1 MLLYISAIG
10 MILTLSSLGGY
21 FYAKDVLLSD
31 VSNISWLPL
40 ASLMIFVTC
49 FSIGYGPI
57 PWLMMGE
64 ILPAKI
70 RGSAASVATG
80 FNWTCTFIVTKSFDS
95 LMGECISLSLLETAA
110 ATYIS
115 SNRIESNNKSNI
127 IFHSILVSLQPPLEF
142 TYYSGFS
149 QRFVWLVCSLLY
161 SKCQKHKAK
170 VWRTSNGK
178 WWDAFDEWVRWQ
190 IFDHFRSIC
199 NII

>member
-40 ASLMIFVTC
+40 ASLMIFVLS
-49 FSIGYGPI
+49 FSLGYGPI

-95 LMGECISLSLLETAA
+95 LMGTYGECKCRINNLHRLESTNNYHSFSFLLLLHAA
-110 ATYIS
+110 AFGIYVLFWIFATICLVGFFFVLFKVPETQGKSLEDIERKMMGRIRRMS
-115 SNRIESNNKSNI
+115 SVANI
-127 IFHSILVSLQPPLEF
+127 RPLSF
-142 TYYSGFS
+142 
-149 QRFVWLVCSLLY
+149 
-161 SKCQKHKAK
+161 
-170 VWRTSNGK
+170 NM
-178 WWDAFDEWVRWQ
+178 
-190 IFDHFRSIC
+190 
-199 NII
+199 